1 VVKLRVEK
9 YSNKFVLRIYRY
21 RAIFEFL

>member
-1 VVKLRVEK
+1 VEK
-9 YSNKFVLRIYRY
+9 YSDKFVLIIYRY